1 VFNLFTVALPELAEI
16 IDNATIQ
23 PMEAFD
29 DNGVCDELLLS
40 AVKEHENQQI
50 IEADHTDKE
59 IREAFDNYGVGDE
72 LLLSAVQAYENHQVV
87 ETDHFDKEIKGNK
100 FQLQLQL
107 QLSPDIT

>member
-1 VFNLFTVALPELAEI
+1 LFTVALTELTEI

-40 AVKEHENQQI
+40 AVKEHENQQT

-59 IREAFDNYGVGDE
+59 IREVLDNYGVSDE
-72 LLLSAVQAYENHQVV
+72 LLLSAVQEYENQQVV
-87 ETDHFDKEIKGNK
+87 EADQFDKEMKGNK
-100 FQLQLQL
+100 FQL
-107 QLSPDIT
+107 